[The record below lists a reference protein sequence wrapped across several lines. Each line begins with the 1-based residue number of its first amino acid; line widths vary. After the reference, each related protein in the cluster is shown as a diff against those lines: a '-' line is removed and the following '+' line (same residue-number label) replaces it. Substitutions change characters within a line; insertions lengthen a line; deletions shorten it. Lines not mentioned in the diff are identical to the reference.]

1 MTSLKTLIAA
11 LALTAAAVSSAQAA
25 DLTLTFPGL
34 KAKTG
39 TVLIAVYDSPESW
52 ASGKPTRAATA
63 SAAADLPTAK
73 LEGLPDGTYAVRAV
87 HDVDGDGKMGR
98 NPFGIPTEPYGFSND
113 APPVMGPPTFDAAAF
128 PLKGSV
134 AQAIHL
140 N

>member
-1 MTSLKTLIAA
+1 MTALKTLLVAAALIAA
-11 LALTAAAVSSAQAA
+11 PAAHAA

-34 KAKTG
+34 TAKTG
-39 TVLIAVYDSPESW
+39 TVMIAVYDSPESW

-63 SAAADLPTAK
+63 SAADALPTAK
-73 LEGLPDGTYAVRAV
+73 LEGLPDGTYAVRAI
-87 HDVDGDGKMGR
+87 HDVDGDGKLGR

-113 APPVMGPPTFDAAAF
+113 APPVMGPPAFEAAAF
-128 PLKGSV
+128 PLKGAV

>member
-1 MTSLKTLIAA
+1 MTAPKTLLAAAA
-11 LALTAAAVSSAQAA
+11 LFIAPAAHAA

-39 TVLIAVYDSPESW
+39 TVLIAVYDSAESW
-52 ASGKPTRAATA
+52 ASGKPARAATA

-113 APPVMGPPTFDAAAF
+113 APPVMGPPAFEAAAF
-128 PLKGSV
+128 PLKGAV